1 MKAHPHDTIVAVS
14 TPHGRGAIGIV
25 RLSGRRALEI
35 AGCLTRAAPGPPI
48 EESATHTLRQRR
60 LSDGGILLDEALVAV
75 MRGPGSYTGEDVVEF
90 HCHGNPLVL
99 ARVLEACL
107 REGARIALPGEFTRR
122 AFLNGRMDLSQ
133 AEAVAGII
141 DAESGK
147 ALELALRQADGAL
160 SQRIGK
166 FREELLDLLA
176 DLEARI
182 EFPEDVSTDQGGD
195 IRSGLARA
203 QERCRL
209 LDAAGTAGMRARE
222 GARVVIVGKPNAGK
236 SCLFNA
242 LLHADRALV
251 TPQRGTTRDTVEETV
266 ELDGIPVTFVDTAG
280 ICGDHLEEAGR
291 GGVARSKAALER
303 ADLALFVADSSV
315 PWSEEDREIA
325 ALLAERKVVLVLN
338 KNDLAKRLDVG
349 RLPSEVK
356 GWKSLSVSAKTEE
369 GIESLRSIINN
380 MNKLES
386 YSNGS
391 ESAILFS
398 VQQAQSLKK
407 CAEAID
413 SALDLARSGN
423 QEELV
428 AVELNR
434 ALAALGDIVGET
446 ASEELLDRIFSRFCI
461 GK

>member
-1 MKAHPHDTIVAVS
+1 
-14 TPHGRGAIGIV
+14 
-25 RLSGRRALEI
+25 
-35 AGCLTRAAPGPPI
+35 
-48 EESATHTLRQRR
+48 
-60 LSDGGILLDEALVAV
+60 
-75 MRGPGSYTGEDVVEF
+75 
-90 HCHGNPLVL
+90 
-99 ARVLEACL
+99 
-107 REGARIALPGEFTRR
+107 
-122 AFLNGRMDLSQ
+122 
-133 AEAVAGII
+133 
-141 DAESGK
+141 
-147 ALELALRQADGAL
+147 
-160 SQRIGK
+160 
-166 FREELLDLLA
+166 
-176 DLEARI
+176 
-182 EFPEDVSTDQGGD
+182 
-195 IRSGLARA
+195 
-203 QERCRL
+203 
-209 LDAAGTAGMRARE
+209 
-222 GARVVIVGKPNAGK
+222 
-236 SCLFNA
+236 
-242 LLHADRALV
+242 
-251 TPQRGTTRDTVEETV
+251 
-266 ELDGIPVTFVDTAG
+266 
-280 ICGDHLEEAGR
+280 
-291 GGVARSKAALER
+291 
-303 ADLALFVADSSV
+303 
-315 PWSEEDREIA
+315 
-325 ALLAERKVVLVLN
+325 VLVLN